1 MRRRRSQLPYDVK
14 EWWVFDPTISRED
27 YVRQVLD
34 GYRATPT
41 TCGQTRSSDRDL
53 AMCLYLK
60 KIPFTAVD
68 GAFVLAAARR
78 TYRNPTWATLA
89 PIRSL
94 RYFLPIIREILGKP
108 VDPGEVS
115 YLWWKMQGKH

>member
-1 MRRRRSQLPYDVK
+1 MRRRRSTLPQDVD
-14 EWWVFDPTISRED
+14 EWWVFDPTMSRED

-34 GYRATPT
+34 GFRATPT
-41 TCGQTRSSDRDL
+41 TCGQTSPCDHDL
-53 AMCLYLK
+53 AMRLYLK
-60 KIPFTAVD
+60 RIPFTAVD

-78 TYRNPTWATLA
+78 TYRNPNGAPLA

-94 RYFLPIIREILGKP
+94 RYFLPIIREILSEP